1 LPSRSDGATTAPG
14 WRRRLEDWSPL
25 FLYTALIVTLSSI
38 PTLAPPTG
46 GLVSDKAYHL
56 VEYAGWAMLFRR
68 ALDRGR
74 PVMSRRPLK
83 IAVTVIL
90 GTLLAVAD
98 ENFQRT
104 VGRQYA
110 VADMAADIL
119 GVVLAQPVYEI
130 LSARVRTARRQ
141 AMQRTPDDSGEMSTS

>member
-1 LPSRSDGATTAPG
+1 LPLRSDGAPTAAG
-14 WRRRLEDWSPL
+14 WRRGLEDWTPL
-25 FLYTALIVTLSSI
+25 VLYTALIVTLSSI
-38 PTLAPPTG
+38 PTLAPPG
-46 GLVSDKAYHL
+46 AGLVSDKACHL
-56 VEYAGWAMLFRR
+56 VEYAGWALLFRR

-74 PVMSRRPLK
+74 PVTSWRWLK
-83 IAVTVIL
+83 IAITVIL
-90 GTLLAVAD
+90 GACLAVAD

-110 VADMAADIL
+110 VADMAADVL